1 VDVASLVTKYL
12 VTTTPIRHNERV
24 ALRVESTGSTLDEVK
39 SLICETLGIADRL
52 DSMDASTGLL
62 GSLPELDSMAVAE
75 LLAAI
80 EQRFGLEVDSADITA
95 DIFDTVGTLAAY
107 VEANRP

>member
-1 VDVASLVTKYL
+1 MQTTASTV
-12 VTTTPIRHNERV
+12 
-24 ALRVESTGSTLDEVK
+24 DEVK
-39 SLICETLGIADRL
+39 AMIGEVLGVTDRV

-80 EQRFGLEVDSADITA
+80 EETFGFRVDTGDLAIEMLE
-95 DIFDTVGTLAAY
+95 TVGTLAAY
-107 VEANRP
+107 VDENRP